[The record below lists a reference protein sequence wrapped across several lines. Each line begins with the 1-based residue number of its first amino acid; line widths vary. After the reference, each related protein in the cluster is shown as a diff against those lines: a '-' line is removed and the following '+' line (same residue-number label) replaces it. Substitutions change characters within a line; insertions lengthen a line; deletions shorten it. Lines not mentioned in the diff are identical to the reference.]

1 MTPFLSLADP
11 LALVLLPLVFLVF
24 SLGRRRGG
32 LRWRIVTWLRAGT
45 LVLLILALSGP
56 ALRVPSAGSAVV
68 FAVDRSLSITEGG
81 RRQEAA
87 FLRDALARM
96 HREDQAGIVTFAGRP
111 VLAVPVGPH
120 TALVDPGL
128 APDPDATDIEAALDL
143 ALRALPESGAR
154 RIVVLSDGEENRGD
168 GLAAARAAAAAGVA
182 IDVVPIVP
190 PQRDD
195 VRVDDLIAP
204 SEVRSGEAVEVRAI
218 LHATTS
224 ARAVVTFRRNGALL
238 ATRNLTLPGGET
250 AVPFSDAAAP
260 EGMVRYSVDVAA
272 MPDAIPGNDHG
283 EALVIVRG
291 RPRVLFVGGDAGP
304 LPAWLAGQG
313 LRVDVRPPSA
323 VPGRAA
329 DFAGYGSVVLDD
341 VAAADLSR
349 VQQEALRTFVR
360 AGGGGVVAI
369 GGPHSFGVG
378 GYAGTPL
385 EDLLPVTMDV
395 REMTSL
401 PTTAIVIVMD
411 TSGSMEAFGT
421 ELAKEEL
428 SKEIASSVIDLLGEH
443 DQIGVITFDQ
453 EYRWLVPPTEA
464 RNRSRVLDEV
474 ARIRAGGGTVM
485 YTPLAAARQFLRASP
500 ARIRHIIVLSDG
512 LTDPGEFRG
521 LAAEMVQ
528 DRITLS
534 TVAIGSDA
542 DVEFM
547 RNLARWGGG
556 RSYTARD
563 LYSIPEIFATEAL
576 VAVRS
581 YIVEETTQPQRAG
594 SAPTLE
600 GLTPTPP
607 LEGYVA
613 TVAKPVA
620 DVGLTSGRRDPILA
634 TWRYGLGRTAAFTSD
649 DGVRWTTRWAGW
661 RDAARFWSQTIRWTL
676 RDEGTGLSLET
687 SRDGS
692 RSAARAILDAR
703 RSDGAPWDGLTVAG
717 EVEDP
722 GGARSGISL
731 DQTAPGRYEA
741 TWPAAR
747 PGVYT
752 LTLSARDARGAVGS
766 RLGGIVVPY
775 SPELRATGA
784 NVALLAH
791 LAESTGG
798 ALLHTPDDAFRPG
811 RGTGTRDVWP
821 PVAGFALG
829 TLLVE
834 VALRRVP
841 ALAQLIG
848 AVAAVLLRRDGDA
861 AGGRQ
866 REPGRRDVLDRED
879 RAYDTADRWAGENAR
894 FAEEDALRAASME
907 QAARLYIARL
917 RKKPPS

>member
-1 MTPFLSLADP
+1 MSLLSLSHP
-11 LALVLLPLVFLVF
+11 LALLLLPLVLLVLH
-24 SLGRRRGG
+24 LGRRRAG
-32 LRWRIVTWLRAGT
+32 LRWRVASGLRAVT
-45 LVLLILALSGP
+45 LALLIVALSGP
-56 ALRVPSAGSAVV
+56 AVRVPSAGSAVV
-68 FAVDRSLSITEGG
+68 FAVDRSLSITEEG

-96 HREDQAGIVTFAGRP
+96 HREDQAGIVIFAGRP
-111 VLAVPVGPH
+111 VLAAPVGPH
-120 TALVDPGL
+120 TAAVDPGL

-143 ALRALPESGAR
+143 SLRALPEAGAR

-168 GLAAARAAAAAGVA
+168 AVAAARAAAAAGVA

-190 PQRDD
+190 LPRDD
-195 VRVDDLIAP
+195 VRVDDVIAP
-204 SEVRSGEAVEVRAI
+204 SEVRSGEAVEIRAI
-218 LHATTS
+218 LHATAS
-224 ARAVVTFRRNGALL
+224 AQAAVTLRRNGALL
-238 ATRNLTLPGGET
+238 ATRNLAVPAGET
-250 AVPFSDAAAP
+250 AVRFSDAAAP

-272 MPDAIPGNDHG
+272 SPDAIPGNDHG
-283 EALVIVRG
+283 EALVVIRG
-291 RPRVLFVGGDAGP
+291 RPRILFVGGDAGR

-313 LRVDVRPPSA
+313 LRVDVRPPA
-323 VPGRAA
+323 VVPGRAA
-329 DFAGYGSVVLDD
+329 DLGAYGSVVLDD

-349 VQQEALRTFVR
+349 AQQEALRTFVR

-401 PTTAIVIVMD
+401 PTTAIVIVID

-428 SKEIASSVIDLLGEH
+428 AKEIGSSVIDLLGEH

-474 ARIRAGGGTVM
+474 ARLRAGGGTVM
-485 YTPLAAARQFLRASP
+485 YPPLAAARQFLRASP

-512 LTDPGEFRG
+512 LTDPGEFRS

-556 RSYTARD
+556 RFYTARD

-581 YIVEETTQPQRAG
+581 YIVEETTRPLRTG

-600 GLTPTPP
+600 GLTPLPP
-607 LEGYVA
+607 VEGYVA
-613 TVAKPVA
+613 TVAKPAA
-620 DVGLTSGRRDPILA
+620 DVGLTSARRDPILA

-649 DGVRWTTRWAGW
+649 DGARWTPRWAGW
-661 RDAARFWSQTIRWTL
+661 RDVARFWSQTIRWTL
-676 RDEGTGLSLET
+676 RDEGVGLSLET
-687 SRDGS
+687 SRDGRQS
-692 RSAARAILDAR
+692 VARAFLDAR
-703 RSDGAPWDGLTVAG
+703 RPDGAPWDGLTVAG
-717 EVEDP
+717 DVEDP
-722 GGARSGISL
+722 GGAHSGISL
-731 DQTAPGRYEA
+731 EQTAPGRYEA

-752 LTLSARDARGAVGS
+752 LILSAREARGAVGS
-766 RLGGIVVPY
+766 RAAGIVVPY

-798 ALLHTPDDAFRPG
+798 ALVHAPDDAFRPG

-821 PVAGFALG
+821 PFASLALG
-829 TLLVE
+829 ILLAE

-841 ALAQLIG
+841 ALAQYIG
-848 AVAAVLLRRDGDA
+848 AVSAVVLRRDGGA
-861 AGGRQ
+861 AVGQQGDRGP
-866 REPGRRDVLDRED
+866 RHARLRED